1 MMRQGM
7 ALQQNALRW
16 PSSAHAHRLQRWS
29 RVSEASR
36 QDGAFAIMFI
46 PLLMVIIGFCGL
58 AIDIGF
64 VYNRKVDVQG
74 VAKAAALAAARELNG
89 TPAGIAAARAAA
101 REAAEALR
109 YKHFNAGVA
118 FVWDD
123 EALSFSTGSDRAG
136 TWIPSAS
143 AGGQPAAQIGALY
156 FARVDTARLDP
167 GIGEVNTVIM
177 GLLDDGL
184 ASVRI
189 NGSAIAGRTSL
200 NVTPL
205 GICAMS
211 PDAAAARTATTP
223 AGATASELVQ
233 YGFRRGVSYD
243 LMKLNPNGIEPLRF
257 AINPVA
263 APGTSGSAL
272 SIAALERFVCSG
284 SMWLQRLSGGEIRVS
299 ELPSAAPLASLRG
312 ALNTRLDQYSGT
324 SCEPVGAPPDFNI
337 QAYTYATAGVVKWMS
352 PGSGSPAAASTTVRG
367 KLETVA
373 DLPGP
378 PPSPEQYGP
387 LWAHAKAVRAPSPL
401 DAAEPAN
408 GYSSFGTGDW
418 ATIYKL
424 GPTAASYPSSP
435 PTPYQSGNA
444 GTGNYLAPSNT
455 NSKFKV
461 GRRRVLNIPLLSCSP
476 AAPNGANAPAT
487 VAGIAKFF
495 MTIPATDDSLVAEF
509 GGLIP
514 ERSLT
519 GQVELFP

>member
-1 MMRQGM
+1 M
-7 ALQQNALRW
+7 
-16 PSSAHAHRLQRWS
+16 
-29 RVSEASR
+29 ASR
-36 QDGAFAIMFI
+36 QKPLGWHSSADANQLQQWPRISGSWRQGGAFSIMFI

-74 VAKAAALAAARELNG
+74 LAKAAALAAARELNG
-89 TPAGIAAARAAA
+89 TPAGITAARTAA

-109 YKHFNAGVA
+109 YKNFNTGLA

-123 EALSFSTGSDRAG
+123 EALSFSTTPDRAG

-143 AGGQPAAQIGALY
+143 VGGGPAAQVGALY
-156 FARVDTARLDP
+156 FARVDTARLDA
-167 GIGEVNTVIM
+167 GIGQVDTVIM
-177 GLLDDGL
+177 GLLDSDL
-184 ASVRI
+184 ASVQV
-189 NGSAIAGRTSL
+189 NGSAVAGRTSL

-223 AGATASELVQ
+223 AGATISELVQ

-243 LMKLNPNGIEPLRF
+243 LMKLNPNGTEPLRF

-263 APGTSGSAL
+263 APGTSGSAF
-272 SIAALERFVCSG
+272 SIATLEQFVCSG
-284 SMWLQRLSGGEIRVS
+284 SMWIQRLSGGEIRVS
-299 ELPSAAPLASLRG
+299 ELPSAAPLASLHD
-312 ALNTRLDQYSGT
+312 ALNTRFDSYSGT
-324 SCEPVGAPPDFNI
+324 SCGPAGAPPDFNV
-337 QAYTYATAGVVKWMS
+337 QPYTYGTAGVVRWMN

-378 PPSPEQYGP
+378 PSAPGQYGP

-408 GYSSFGTGDW
+408 GYSTFATADW
-418 ATIYKL
+418 ATLYKQ
-424 GPTAASYPSSP
+424 GPTASSYPSSP
-435 PTPYQSGNA
+435 PTPYQSGNS
-444 GTGNYLAPSNT
+444 GTGNYLSPSAAN
-455 NSKFKV
+455 NRFKV
-461 GRRRVLNIPLLSCSP
+461 GRRRVLNIPLLTCSP
-476 AAPNGANAPAT
+476 SAPVGANAPAT

-495 MTIPATDDSLVAEF
+495 MTIPATEESLVAEF
-509 GGLIP
+509 GGMVP
-514 ERSLT
+514 ERSIT
-519 GQVELFP
+519 GQVEFFP